1 MLYSPFR
8 VAAPGPRLMAS
19 ALPLRAALKQGALV
33 TASNWPVVVVEFA
46 LWALYEL
53 ALGVPVVGGAFMVA
67 VLLGFNVD
75 GLLGQG
81 VRETADLI
89 IGSLSAA
96 PVALAAFLAA
106 LALVAAGGLVLI
118 FIVKAGTLAV
128 LVEGGRAGADLHR
141 APVHLATLRRASAWS
156 LATVYHATRHYGRRA
171 AALAAWLSLAYVC
184 IGGLSLAAI
193 AFGFRLAA
201 DSAWANTWPVL
212 VMLATSAGVLAVTV
226 ANLVFDLTR
235 IIVVTDDCRIGE
247 AFRRMRRFLVGDAR
261 QIIGIFAVTS
271 LLLGLAAT
279 AWILATA
286 NVALIGF
293 VPFAGLLVAP
303 IQAAAWIVR
312 GLLFQFAG
320 LTTLSAYQ
328 TQYRRFASPSAA
340 AVSFGAPP
348 AWSTTTRS

>member
-1 MLYSPFR
+1 MP
-8 VAAPGPRLMAS
+8 S

-33 TASNWPVVVVEFA
+33 TAASWPIVVVEFA

-96 PVALAAFLAA
+96 PVALAGFLAA
-106 LALVAAGGLVLI
+106 LAVVAAGGLVLI

-128 LVEGGRAGADLHR
+128 LVEGERRGADLHR
-141 APVHLATLRRASAWS
+141 VPVHLATLRRSSAWS
-156 LATVYHATRHYGRRA
+156 LATVYHATQYYGRRA
-171 AALAAWLSLAYVC
+171 AALAAWLSLAYAC
-184 IGGLSLAAI
+184 IGGLTLAAV
-193 AFGFRLAA
+193 AGGFRLAA
-201 DSAWANTWPVL
+201 DSAWAGAWPVL
-212 VMLATSAGVLAVTV
+212 VMLATSAGVLAVTI
-226 ANLVFDLTR
+226 ANLLFDLTR
-235 IIVVTDDCRIGE
+235 LIVVTDDCGVGE
-247 AFRRMRRFLVGDAR
+247 AFRRMRRFLVADAR
-261 QIIGIFAVTS
+261 QIVGIFAVTT

-279 AWILATA
+279 VWILATA
-286 NVALIGF
+286 NVALLGF

-303 IQAAAWIVR
+303 VQAAVWIAR

-320 LTTLSAYQ
+320 LTTLAAYQ
-328 TQYRRFASPSAA
+328 TQYRRFASPRTAPAATFGGPSA
-340 AVSFGAPP
+340 
-348 AWSTTTRS
+348 